1 MGMNKIVAFGQPF
14 RRKRLGSR
22 CKKSWMSVVI
32 ASVAAHVVLGMLL
45 AWYVVSESR
54 PPPEAVFEVA
64 APIKI
69 PPDPKRHR
77 VSMARQAAVASA
89 PPVREALASTRKV
102 ALALPESV
110 GKLDTEPPPMFAEG
124 LSAALGALA
133 SGAAGSGLGKGGGK
147 GSGDSGGF
155 SFFDIQDEA
164 DSVLIMIDV
173 SASMFGRTGDYDYD
187 SRKLLREG
195 KEQSFQG
202 IREEAFRLL
211 DALNVHTRFGIV
223 HWSGSARSW
232 KETLAPGT
240 AANRAEARRHIQEK
254 VDCNK
259 APPTGGRPGGT
270 RHDYALEEAFRLG
283 PEVVFLLTD
292 GNATRSLQG
301 GGVEAIPNDELFEL
315 VERLGKEAGKTPRIH
330 TIYYVTGQDRDV
342 EEKLLRGLSRRT
354 DGQFRKVKAR
364 DKGE

>member
-1 MGMNKIVAFGQPF
+1 MKRIVSFGQPF
-14 RRKRLGSR
+14 RRKGSAGKS
-22 CKKSWMSVVI
+22 KKSWMSIVV

-64 APIKI
+64 APIRI

-77 VSMARQAAVASA
+77 MSMARQAAVAAA
-89 PPVREALASTRKV
+89 PPVREAMASTRKV
-102 ALALPESV
+102 EFALPESV

-147 GSGDSGGF
+147 GAGESGGF
-155 SFFDIQDEA
+155 SFFNIQDEA
-164 DSVLIMIDV
+164 SSVLIMIDV
-173 SASMFGRTGDYDYD
+173 SASMFGRTGDYDYN
-187 SRKLLREG
+187 SRKLLRQG
-195 KEQSFQG
+195 KEQAFQG
-202 IREEAFRLL
+202 VREEAFRLI
-211 DALNVHTRFGIV
+211 DALNLHTRFGVV

-232 KETLAPGT
+232 KDALAPGS
-240 AANRAEARRHIQEK
+240 AANRAEAKQHIQRS

-259 APPTGGRPGGT
+259 APPSGGRPGGT

-292 GNATRSLQG
+292 GNATRSLEG
-301 GGVEAIPNDELFEL
+301 GGFEAIPNEELFDL
-315 VERLGKEAGKTPRIH
+315 VETLGKESGRMPRIH
-330 TIYYVTGQDRDV
+330 TIYYVTGQDKDE
-342 EEKLLRGLSRRT
+342 EEKLLRGLSRKT
-354 DGQFRKVKAR
+354 DGQFRKVKAPK
-364 DKGE
+364 KGE